1 MAVVTVG
8 MHEAKTHF
16 SRLVR
21 RALEGDDVI
30 VENNGTRVARI
41 VAYEPEPPAPEGA
54 ESEPEPPARRV
65 GGYASGTIWIAD
77 DFDAPLPEFEALL
90 YGDDR

>member
-21 RALEGDDVI
+21 QAQEGDEVI

-41 VAYEPEPPAPEGA
+41 VAYEPEPPA
-54 ESEPEPPARRV
+54 RRE
-65 GGYASGTIWIAD
+65 GGYARGTIWIAD
-77 DFDAPLPEFEALL
+77 DFDAPIPEFEALV
-90 YGDDR
+90 YGDGE

>member
-21 RALEGDDVI
+21 QAQEGDEVI
-30 VENNGTRVARI
+30 VENNGARVARI
-41 VAYEPEPPAPEGA
+41 VAYEPEPPA
-54 ESEPEPPARRV
+54 RRV
-65 GGYASGTIWIAD
+65 GGYARGTIWIAD
-77 DFDAPLPEFEALL
+77 DFDAPVPEFEARV
-90 YGDDR
+90 YGDGE